1 MTDAAVTPARRSPVW
16 LVATISAALGLFYA
30 YAVWNALGNLIE
42 AQTQIGL
49 NGLGWFLWIFATL
62 FPILVWGAAFAL
74 GQRRAP
80 HELFL
85 IMLTGLALVAVFW
98 LNVVAY
104 STLNTASLIG

>member
-1 MTDAAVTPARRSPVW
+1 MASASASC
-16 LVATISAALGLFYA
+16 SAASRHGDTSGPPPRRPITA
-30 YAVWNALGNLIE
+30 IDH
-42 AQTQIGL
+42 
-49 NGLGWFLWIFATL
+49 FLWIFATL
-62 FPILVWGAAFAL
+62 FPILVWGAAFSI
-74 GQRRAP
+74 GYRRAA